1 MQKLINCMHLGKVC
15 GAGSA
20 GVLRDFDISVEDVK
34 GKLLKLRADKSG
46 GPDELK
52 PRLLLNILE
61 EISEPLCLL
70 FNRSLKEG
78 VVPGDWKNANVCPIF
93 KNGSRHLA
101 ANYRPVSLTSQICK
115 VFESLMRDVIVRHL
129 EDNELLKDSQHGF
142 RRGRSCLTNLLT
154 FLDRVSGCLD
164 EGRPWTWYFWTLPRH
179 STKCHITDC
188 RRSYRVTVLMVR
200 SGGGSTSGCLGGSSG
215 WE

>member
-1 MQKLINCMHLGKVC
+1 MTNVPEPVKVC
-15 GAGSA
+15 GAGCT

-93 KNGSRHLA
+93 KNGSTR
-101 ANYRPVSLTSQICK
+101 
-115 VFESLMRDVIVRHL
+115 
-129 EDNELLKDSQHGF
+129 
-142 RRGRSCLTNLLT
+142 
-154 FLDRVSGCLD
+154 
-164 EGRPWTWYFWTLPRH
+164 
-179 STKCHITDC
+179 
-188 RRSYRVTVLMVR
+188 
-200 SGGGSTSGCLGGSSG
+200 
-215 WE
+215 